1 MKAFFIFLIC
11 FQVLIFVPKSFA
23 QANEKQDFKLIEQ
36 SIEDELYSY
45 AELKLKKFLQNY
57 PQSSFRQQ
65 ARLWLGQAQYA
76 LGRYEQAI
84 TTLAP
89 NLEEK
94 SNWYESS
101 LLYSAH
107 AYADSKQWDK
117 AAVAYR
123 KLLSETAQE
132 QMQGEAQL
140 GLAWS
145 LLQQNQERGALQL
158 LQPLIDQESDE
169 ELGQLAALV
178 QAKYA
183 LSQGKTPKAKA
194 LLTTLNKKK
203 LKPRVKYETA
213 LWLGEL
219 ELADKN
225 YASAQRYFSALISD
239 SSVFPKSLVE
249 QALLGA
255 EKCSLQEGKIE
266 EAQTFL
272 ERIITTTD
280 NEKNVLAAVK
290 QFLEKAEIANGKN
303 EILLGLR
310 NLVSQN
316 ANQSFAAVCLWVIG
330 EAQAKAQLWNEAK
343 ITWNELI
350 ESFPDTTWRGLALK
364 QLGELEW
371 KQKNLEGAIAKFQ
384 QAIREMPNNGL
395 ASEAQFRLGE
405 ILFLNQR
412 YAEAT
417 TNFLAVVE
425 NPEATTLKEKAV
437 FNALL
442 ALGKQNKIT
451 EFDKLKARF
460 SSVFPQSLLQEQTI
474 EEQAQL
480 YARLGQLDR
489 AREQWQLLLKTYP
502 DSLRRAQ
509 ILLAIGKSFY
519 DEANYQEAINQL
531 SQVTK
536 EFAEGDSFVMAE
548 FLKLCATYQLNSEN
562 SDEILSQMKE
572 LLKQFPKLPI
582 AGNVQFRIGQIYFD
596 KEDFPNAQT
605 QFESLAKQYP
615 KHEIADE
622 SLYFA
627 GLAAL
632 RRENWIAAVTLF
644 ESLIQ
649 QYPNSPRVL
658 EARLG
663 QGHALNAQ
671 SKFSEALAIYNSVL
685 QSYGNEAE
693 ALLAYIGRGICLFQL
708 AGETADNNRYEEAL
722 EAFDKGLKQK
732 NIKIEW
738 RNEAGWRKGKTLE
751 KLGRKEQAL
760 EAYLDVI
767 YSRMPLTETNQIVL
781 PEYYW
786 FGKSVVD
793 AGNLLEQKQNWKE
806 VIALY
811 RTAEKQGGP
820 EMATWRDRRLKL
832 QRDYFIY
839 D

>member
-1 MKAFFIFLIC
+1 MKFFLIFLTC
-11 FQVLIFVPKSFA
+11 LQLFAFALKGFA
-23 QANEKQDFKLIEQ
+23 QTNEKQDFKLIQQ
-36 SIEDELYSY
+36 SVEDELYFY

-57 PQSSFRQQ
+57 PQSSSRPQ

-76 LGRYEQAI
+76 LGHYEQAI
-84 TTLAP
+84 ATLVP

-94 SNWYESS
+94 SSWYEAS
-101 LLYSAH
+101 LFYSARS
-107 AYADSKQWDK
+107 YADSQQWEK
-117 AAVAYR
+117 AIASYR
-123 KLLSETAQE
+123 KLLTESTEE
-132 QMQGEAQL
+132 QIQGEAQL
-140 GLAWS
+140 GLGWA
-145 LLQQNQERGALQL
+145 LLQTKQEVEALKI
-158 LQPLIDQESDE
+158 LQPLVDQENDS
-169 ELGQLAALV
+169 ELGQLAALM
-178 QAKYA
+178 QAKYI
-183 LSQGKTPKAKA
+183 LTQGNTLKAKA
-194 LLTTLNKKK
+194 LFTTLNGRK

-213 LWLGEL
+213 LWLGEI
-219 ELADKN
+219 ELADKS
-225 YASAQRYFSALISD
+225 YASAERYFSILISD
-239 SSVFPKSLVE
+239 PKVFPKFLIE

-255 EKCSLQEGKIE
+255 EKGALKQGKIE
-266 EAQTFL
+266 EAQALL
-272 ERIITTTD
+272 ERIITTAD
-280 NEKNVLAAVK
+280 NEKIVLGAVK
-290 QFLEKAEIANGKN
+290 EFLENAEIANGKS
-303 EILLGLR
+303 EILLALR

-330 EAQAKAQLWNEAK
+330 EAQAKAQLWDEAK
-343 ITWNELI
+343 VTWNELI
-350 ESFPDTTWRGLALK
+350 EKFPDTTWRGLALK

-371 KQKNLEGAIAKFQ
+371 KQKKIEGAVAKFQ
-384 QAIREMPNNGL
+384 QAILETPNRAL
-395 ASEAQFRLGE
+395 AAETQFRLGE

-412 YAEAT
+412 YAEST

-425 NPEATTLKEKAV
+425 NPEAATLKEKAV

-451 EFDKLKARF
+451 EFNKLKTRF
-460 SSVFPQSLLQEQTI
+460 ASIFPQSLLQEQTM

-480 YARLGQLDR
+480 YARLGQMDR

-509 ILLAIGKSFY
+509 VLLAIGKSFY
-519 DEANYQEAINQL
+519 DEAKYPEAINEFA
-531 SQVTK
+531 QVTK
-536 EFAEGDSFVMAE
+536 EFSEGDSFVMAE
-548 FLKLCATYQLNSEN
+548 FLTLCATYQLNHEN
-562 SDEILSQMKE
+562 SDNVLNRMKD
-572 LLKQFPKLPI
+572 LLAQFPKSSI
-582 AGNVQFRIGQIYFD
+582 SGNIQFKIGQIYFD

-605 QFESLAKQYP
+605 QFESLTKQYP

-632 RRENWIAAVTLF
+632 RRENWGAAVTLF
-644 ESLIQ
+644 ENLTQ
-649 QYPNSPRVL
+649 QYPDSPRVL

-663 QGHALNAQ
+663 QGHALNSQA
-671 SKFSEALAIYNSVL
+671 KFSEALAVYNSVL
-685 QSYGNEAE
+685 QRYGNETE
-693 ALLAYIGRGICLFQL
+693 SILAYIGRGICLFQL
-708 AGETADNNRYEEAL
+708 AGETQNSVRYQEAL
-722 EAFDKGLKQK
+722 EAFDNGLKQK

-751 KLGRKEQAL
+751 KLGHSDQAL

-767 YSRMPLTETNQIVL
+767 YSKVSLAETNQIVL

-793 AGNLLEQKQNWKE
+793 AGNLLEKKQNWKE

-820 EMATWRDRRLKL
+820 EIAAWRDRRLKL